1 MTTMKSV
8 LDVNVSCF
16 KNYNSPNSPKP
27 VNLLLWLNSLKYRSE
42 VLKVRQ
48 IENKEEKKKLKS
60 NLPCITPSGLFSY
73 RAEKSLIEHSG
84 LIQID
89 IDPSANNLNIS
100 NWNELKEEISKIT
113 NIAYLGDS
121 VSGKG
126 YWGLIPITEPK
137 CHQQFFDVIYER
149 FNSFGIELD
158 KLPKNIASLRGY
170 SIDENAFFNHH
181 AKPLSNYKK
190 VYSVNRVP
198 ITGENFNQS
207 NTGIIQWIA
216 NKMNSAPE
224 GQRHEARLKMGKYL
238 GGLIAGGVISQD
250 SSNDLINSY
259 LSHYSL
265 MDDELT
271 QKKEIKAINDGIEE
285 GLKSPIYQI
294 QNDSKTSRREVKNVY
309 VDSSTQFIP
318 TNEYVSTLH
327 FENGLLMT
335 KGYPAEWDIHA
346 PYISV
351 KCRELIEQIVNTPMM
366 LKLVQTAELE
376 L

>member
-1 MTTMKSV
+1 MGCLV
-8 LDVNVSCF
+8 IE
-16 KNYNSPNSPKP
+16 
-27 VNLLLWLNSLKYRSE
+27 LK
-42 VLKVRQ
+42 
-48 IENKEEKKKLKS
+48 
-60 NLPCITPSGLFSY
+60 
-73 RAEKSLIEHSG
+73 KSLIEHSG

-100 NWNELKEEISKIT
+100 NWNELKKEISKIT

-137 CHQQFFDVIYER
+137 YHKQFFDVIYER
-149 FNSFGIELD
+149 FNDFGIELD

-181 AKPLSNYKK
+181 ARPLSNYKK
-190 VYSVNRVP
+190 AYPVNRAP
-198 ITGENFNQS
+198 ISRINQN
-207 NTGIIQWIA
+207 NTGIVEWIA
-216 NKMNSAPE
+216 KKMNSAPE

-238 GGLIAGGVISQD
+238 GGLIAGGIVSQD

-265 MDDELT
+265 LDDELT

-285 GLKSPIYQI
+285 GLKLPIFQVEK
-294 QNDSKTSRREVKNVY
+294 DSKSSRREVKETTS
-309 VDSSTQFIP
+309 DSATQYIP
-318 TNEYVSTLH
+318 IQEYIASLH

-351 KCRELIEQIVNTPMM
+351 ECRKLIDQIVKTPIM
-366 LKLVQTAELE
+366 LKLIQTAGLVF
-376 L
+376 